1 MSCISNT
8 TTSQQ
13 RDRARDM
20 HNWLFAIKCFY
31 RGTTGYVVLA
41 TMLLLGAAACEC
53 VSPLMGKM
61 IFDKALPSNA
71 MRLLF
76 VLGAIWLVCLLL
88 TVAFRYFG
96 NLLLIHLDLIGC
108 RNAKTAIVTAF
119 LHEYANHGTTG
130 KQHGDQLSRIFVD
143 PDRFVTRCGL
153 GITAGASAAVITFCV
168 LVAIT
173 LRLDSVMASVCLAA
187 SVLSVA
193 LQSRTLH
200 TVAKAGNRV
209 ASVRASVSAS
219 IENLLACWRTVIRS
233 GKISQE
239 CANAKATFARQAE
252 AALAE
257 AKLRLL
263 IAVVATV
270 PMVVMPIL
278 LLWLGAYRISRGT
291 TTIGTLVA
299 FLSYMRLMTSS
310 LQSTVITG
318 LTIVSG
324 LGQAEEVITIIR
336 RNDASVIPGAG
347 TVETSPL
354 SSLTISDLIITAG
367 TFRLTADRLQFA
379 KGQTYL
385 LTGPSGVGKS
395 IFLQVL
401 AGIRRPQ
408 RMRATRNGLPLDIEG
423 FMNDARGF
431 GYLAKDDVLFD
442 RTISGNMSYALTVP
456 RSGHVDQW
464 ATTVGLVGRE
474 SESVQTLSA
483 GEQQRVTLV
492 REVVKDPVIVIIDEG
507 MDSIDA
513 DLRMRV
519 LRCMRDQLRDSVFI
533 VCTHEWKDVIPV
545 DGYLSIGNGNVVQH
559 GGEGAE

>member
-1 MSCISNT
+1 M
-8 TTSQQ
+8 
-13 RDRARDM
+13 
-20 HNWLFAIKCFY
+20 
-31 RGTTGYVVLA
+31 
-41 TMLLLGAAACEC
+41 
-53 VSPLMGKM
+53 
-61 IFDKALPSNA
+61 
-71 MRLLF
+71 
-76 VLGAIWLVCLLL
+76 
-88 TVAFRYFG
+88 
-96 NLLLIHLDLIGC
+96 
-108 RNAKTAIVTAF
+108 
-119 LHEYANHGTTG
+119 
-130 KQHGDQLSRIFVD
+130 
-143 PDRFVTRCGL
+143 
-153 GITAGASAAVITFCV
+153 
-168 LVAIT
+168 
-173 LRLDSVMASVCLAA
+173 
-187 SVLSVA
+187 
-193 LQSRTLH
+193 
-200 TVAKAGNRV
+200 
-209 ASVRASVSAS
+209 
-219 IENLLACWRTVIRS
+219 
-233 GKISQE
+233 
-239 CANAKATFARQAE
+239 
-252 AALAE
+252 
-257 AKLRLL
+257 
-263 IAVVATV
+263 
-270 PMVVMPIL
+270 
-278 LLWLGAYRISRGT
+278 
-291 TTIGTLVA
+291 
-299 FLSYMRLMTSS
+299 
-310 LQSTVITG
+310 
-318 LTIVSG
+318 SG